1 MKRARAAARAGPKR
15 ARSEAARTRLKP
27 EAPTSSSLPLGT
39 ALLTSDAKWAT
50 LFVGDIDMG
59 SPESLCLSRPAPQRA
74 RAARDDARD
83 ESPPVYVVLAF
94 FTLMSS
100 ISALAASGAL
110 SHGFE
115 GQASHQ
121 GNDAVAFVLSW
132 VLLAAMRVATCSG
145 CEPLLVA
152 VVTVVSLSVR
162 AIIARFGARPQRPLC
177 FHTKSREVSF
187 VLPLDAKVSDL
198 KKHLYQR
205 TQLDDTN
212 FPDGASED
220 LCAAFILMFNRKP
233 LQDHESLAASGIRP
247 GAEIQVQVRQPICK
261 TGALPCSCSL
271 DFPVAYLSTLALF
284 NFLLVVSHI
293 CKSELS
299 LANSVGVCLVA
310 ENVESDF
317 RV

>member
-94 FTLMSS
+94 FTLMAS

-132 VLLAAMRVATCSG
+132 VLLAAMRVG
-145 CEPLLVA
+145 LVA

-177 FHTKSREVSF
+177 FHTKSGEVSF

-198 KKHLYQR
+198 KKHLHQH
-205 TQLDDTN
+205 THFDTN

-284 NFLLVVSHI
+284 NFLLVVFHI

>member
-83 ESPPVYVVLAF
+83 ESPPVNVVLAF
-94 FTLMSS
+94 FTLMAS

-132 VLLAAMRVATCSG
+132 VLLAAMRVVA
-145 CEPLLVA
+145 LVA

-162 AIIARFGARPQRPLC
+162 AIIARFGGRPQRPLC
-177 FHTKSREVSF
+177 FHTKSGEVSL

-198 KKHLYQR
+198 KHRLNQH
-205 TQLDDTN
+205 TTSGDDTN
-212 FPDGASED
+212 FTDGTSED
-220 LCAAFILMFNRKP
+220 LCAAFILMCNGKP

>member
-1 MKRARAAARAGPKR
+1 MKRARAAARAVPKR

-50 LFVGDIDMG
+50 LFVRDINMG
-59 SPESLCLSRPAPQRA
+59 SPESLCLSRTAPQRA

-94 FTLMSS
+94 VTLMAS

-132 VLLAAMRVATCSG
+132 VLLAAMRVG
-145 CEPLLVA
+145 LVA

-162 AIIARFGARPQRPLC
+162 AIIARFGGRPQRPLC
-177 FHTKSREVSF
+177 FHTKSGEVSL

-198 KKHLYQR
+198 KKHLHQS

-220 LCAAFILMFNRKP
+220 LCAAFILMCNGKLLRDK
-233 LQDHESLAASGIRP
+233 ESLAASGIRP
-247 GAEIQVQVRQPICK
+247 GEEIQVQVRQPICK

-284 NFLLVVSHI
+284 NFLLVGSHI
-293 CKSELS
+293 CK
-299 LANSVGVCLVA
+299 
-310 ENVESDF
+310 
-317 RV
+317 

>member
-1 MKRARAAARAGPKR
+1 MKRARAAARADPKR

-94 FTLMSS
+94 FTLMAS

-121 GNDAVAFVLSW
+121 GSDAVAFVLSW
-132 VLLAAMRVATCSG
+132 VLLAAMRVAG
-145 CEPLLVA
+145 LVA

-177 FHTKSREVSF
+177 FHTKSGEVSF

-198 KKHLYQR
+198 KKQLYQH
-205 TQLDDTN
+205 THFDTN

-284 NFLLVVSHI
+284 NFLLVGSHI